1 MNQMENHRRLLME
14 RSVPGRVG
22 TVLPA
27 LDVPEQPLPSADM
40 LREEV
45 DLPEITE
52 PEIVRYFTNLSRMN
66 FSIDTHFYPLGSCTM
81 KYNPKV
87 NDEVA
92 FLPGFAAIHPLQPA
106 AQVQGALE
114 VMHHLQDYL
123 AEITGMAAAS
133 LAPLAG
139 AQGELCGV
147 LMVQKYHRERGDGGR
162 LKMLVPDSAHGTN
175 PASAAMAGCRV
186 VSIPTDENGNCDLE
200 ALKREA
206 TPDLAGMMI
215 TLPSTLGLFDQQ
227 IVEVCR
233 LIHEAGGLVY
243 ADGANMNAL
252 LGRVKMGDL
261 GFDVMHLNLH
271 KTFSTPHGG
280 GGPGAGP
287 VCAQP
292 ILQPYLPAPVV
303 QQRDGAGQERFVLA
317 TPEKTIGK
325 VSASHGNFGV
335 LVRAYTYIRTL
346 GDAGLQQV
354 SENAVLNANYL
365 LSKLKDKYL
374 LPFDRPCMHEVV
386 LSANWQK
393 AKGVRGLET
402 AKRLLD
408 YGFHAPTMYFPLT
421 VDEALLIEP
430 TETES
435 KETLDE
441 FIEAMN
447 AIDREATEN
456 PELVQNAP
464 HTTPVRRLNEAQAA
478 RRPDLRWER
487 KE

>member
-1 MNQMENHRRLLME
+1 
-14 RSVPGRVG
+14 V
-22 TVLPA
+22 
-27 LDVPEQPLPSADM
+27 
-40 LREEV
+40 
-45 DLPEITE
+45 
-52 PEIVRYFTNLSRMN
+52 
-66 FSIDTHFYPLGSCTM
+66 
-81 KYNPKV
+81 
-87 NDEVA
+87 
-92 FLPGFAAIHPLQPA
+92 
-106 AQVQGALE
+106 
-114 VMHHLQDYL
+114 
-123 AEITGMAAAS
+123 
-133 LAPLAG
+133 
-139 AQGELCGV
+139 
-147 LMVQKYHRERGDGGR
+147 
-162 LKMLVPDSAHGTN
+162 
-175 PASAAMAGCRV
+175 
-186 VSIPTDENGNCDLE
+186 
-200 ALKREA
+200 
-206 TPDLAGMMI
+206 
-215 TLPSTLGLFDQQ
+215 
-227 IVEVCR
+227 
-233 LIHEAGGLVY
+233 
-243 ADGANMNAL
+243 
-252 LGRVKMGDL
+252 
-261 GFDVMHLNLH
+261 
-271 KTFSTPHGG
+271 
-280 GGPGAGP
+280 
-287 VCAQP
+287 
-292 ILQPYLPAPVV
+292 VV
-303 QQRDGAGQERFVLA
+303 QQNSGEGQERFDLA

-346 GDAGLQQV
+346 GDAGLKQV

-365 LSKLKDKYL
+365 LAKLKDKYL

>member
-1 MNQMENHRRLLME
+1 M
-14 RSVPGRVG
+14 
-22 TVLPA
+22 
-27 LDVPEQPLPSADM
+27 
-40 LREEV
+40 
-45 DLPEITE
+45 
-52 PEIVRYFTNLSRMN
+52 VRYFTNLSQLN

-92 FLPGFAAIHPLQPA
+92 FLPGFAAIHPLQPSY
-106 AQVQGALE
+106 QVQGALKL
-114 VMHHLQDYL
+114 MHRVQDYL
-123 AEITGMAAAS
+123 AEITGMPDVS

-139 AQGELCGV
+139 AQGELCGI
-147 LMVQKYHRERGDGGR
+147 LMIQKYHRERGDSGR
-162 LKMLVPDSAHGTN
+162 LKMLVPDSSHGTN
-175 PASAAMAGCRV
+175 PASAAMAGFHV
-186 VSIPTDENGNCDLE
+186 VSIPTDSDGNCDLE
-200 ALKREA
+200 ALKKEA

-233 LIHEAGGLVY
+233 LIHQAGGLVY

-252 LGRVKMGDL
+252 LGQVKMGGL

-303 QQRDGAGQERFVLA
+303 KRHGSEDKASYTLLA
-317 TPEKTIGK
+317 PEKTIGK

-346 GDAGLQQV
+346 GDTGLRQV

-365 LSKLKDKYL
+365 SERLKERYH
-374 LPFDRPCMHEVV
+374 LPFDRHCMHEVV

-421 VDEALLIEP
+421 VEEALLIEP

-435 KETLDE
+435 KETLDL

-447 AIDREATEN
+447 AIDQEATEN
-456 PELVQNAP
+456 PEFVRNAP
-464 HTTPVRRLNEAQAA
+464 HTTPVRRLDEAKAA
-478 RRPDLRWER
+478 RQPDLRWQRQE
-487 KE
+487 E

>member
-1 MNQMENHRRLLME
+1 
-14 RSVPGRVG
+14 
-22 TVLPA
+22 
-27 LDVPEQPLPSADM
+27 
-40 LREEV
+40 
-45 DLPEITE
+45 
-52 PEIVRYFTNLSRMN
+52 
-66 FSIDTHFYPLGSCTM
+66 
-81 KYNPKV
+81 
-87 NDEVA
+87 
-92 FLPGFAAIHPLQPA
+92 
-106 AQVQGALE
+106 
-114 VMHHLQDYL
+114 MHHLQDYL
-123 AEITGMAAAS
+123 AEITGMAAVS

-139 AQGELCGV
+139 AQGELSGV
-147 LMVQKYHRERGDGGR
+147 LMIQKYHQERGDGGR

-175 PASAAMAGCRV
+175 PASAAMAGFRV
-186 VSIPTDENGNCDLE
+186 VSIPTDDNGNCDLE

-227 IVEVCR
+227 IEEVCR

-303 QQRDGAGQERFVLA
+303 QQQDGAGQERFVLA

-346 GDAGLQQV
+346 GDAGLRQV

-441 FIEAMN
+441 FIEAMH

-456 PELVQNAP
+456 PELVQTAP

>member
-1 MNQMENHRRLLME
+1 MNTFDSNRRLLME

-22 TVLPA
+22 TVLPE
-27 LDVPEQPLPSADM
+27 LDVPEQPLPDKEM
-40 LREEV
+40 LRDEV
-45 DLPEITE
+45 DLPEVTE

-81 KYNPKV
+81 KYNPKI
-87 NDEVA
+87 NDEAA
-92 FLPGFAAIHPLQPA
+92 FLPGFAAIHPQQPA

-114 VMHHLQDYL
+114 LMHHLQNYL
-123 AEITGMAAAS
+123 AEITGMAGVS
-133 LAPLAG
+133 LASLAG
-139 AQGELCGV
+139 AQGELCGI
-147 LMVQKYHRERGDGGR
+147 LMIQKYHRDRGDGER

-175 PASAAMAGCRV
+175 PASAAMAGFRV
-186 VSIPTDENGNCDLE
+186 VSIPTDADGNCDLE
-200 ALKREA
+200 ALKKEA

-215 TLPSTLGLFDQQ
+215 TLPSTLGLFDPN
-227 IVEVCR
+227 ITEVNR

-252 LGRVKMGDL
+252 LGRAKMGNL

-292 ILQPYLPAPVV
+292 NLQPYLAAPVV
-303 QQRDGAGQERFVLA
+303 EKRDGRFVLS

-346 GDAGLQQV
+346 GDAGLKLV
-354 SENAVLNANYL
+354 SENAVLNANYI

-441 FIEAMN
+441 FIEAMR

-464 HTTPVRRLNEAQAA
+464 HTLPVRRLNEAQAA